1 MSKRRSFW
9 GWGHDDEGPD
19 AQALAAAEAGVRAFL
34 GVEDLTVR
42 PAPALEQI
50 DLPPPRA
57 ELPTE
62 ARVRALCTSDRY
74 ERARHC
80 YGRSYRDLVR
90 ALDGDFRIAPDLV
103 AFPESEEDIA
113 ALLHFCS
120 GARLAVIP
128 FGGGTSV
135 CGGVEADVGPGFRG
149 ALSLDLSRLCRVAEV
164 DPISRTA
171 RIEAGALGPDLEA
184 GLRPHGLSLRHYPQS
199 FAFSTLGGWIATRSG
214 GHFATLQTHI
224 DELVESLRLVTP
236 AGTVATRR
244 LPASGAG
251 PAPERLFI
259 GSEGA
264 LGIITEAWVRLCQR
278 PRYRASATLGFPDF
292 LSGAGYVRAV
302 AQAGLYPANLR
313 LLDPLEALLNGAGS
327 GQALVLCAF
336 ESADHP
342 LGPWLD
348 AALACGRDH
357 GGTVLTQSQRDEG
370 AAGAQTGAAGQRAS
384 AGTAPEGPGPA
395 ERWRAAFLRGP
406 YLRDALVRRGLLVET
421 FETAVTW
428 ERFPALYQAVKEAT
442 EGALREVCG
451 RGLLSCRV
459 THAYPDGAAPY
470 FTVIAPARRGAELE
484 QWGAIKEIATATLLR
499 EGGTTTHHHAVGR
512 DFRPF
517 YERERDPLFGRALG
531 AVKASLDPEGLLNPG
546 VLLPPG
552 A

>member
-9 GWGHDDEGPD
+9 GWGHDGEGPD
-19 AQALAAAEAGVRAFL
+19 PQALAAAEAGLRGFL
-34 GVEDLTVR
+34 GIEELVAQ
-42 PAPALEQI
+42 APPQLEQI
-50 DLPPPRA
+50 DLPPPRI
-57 ELPTE
+57 EPPQDPRL
-62 ARVRALCTSDRY
+62 RALLTTDRY

-90 ALDGDFRIAPDLV
+90 ALAGDFRVAPDLV
-103 AFPESEEDIA
+103 AYPESEEDVA
-113 ALLHFCS
+113 ELLGFCA

-135 CGGVEADVGPGFRG
+135 CGGVEADVGPRFRG
-149 ALSLDLSRLCRVAEV
+149 ALSLDLERLGRVREV

-184 GLRPHGLSLRHYPQS
+184 ALRPHGLSLRHYPQS

-236 AGTVATRR
+236 RGTLATRR

-259 GSEGA
+259 GSEGT
-264 LGIITEAWVRLCQR
+264 LGVITEAWVRLSQR
-278 PRYRASATLGFPDF
+278 PRFRASATLGFADF
-292 LSGAGYVRAV
+292 LGGAGFVRAI

-313 LLDPLEALLNGAGS
+313 LLDPLEALLNGAGA
-327 GQALVLCAF
+327 GQAIALVSF
-336 ESADHP
+336 ESGEHP
-342 LGPWLD
+342 LGPWLER
-348 AALACGRDH
+348 ALACARDH
-357 GGTVLTQSQRDEG
+357 GATVLNQSQREEG
-370 AAGAQTGAAGQRAS
+370 EPRGAGAPTG
-384 AGTAPEGPGPA
+384 EGPA

-406 YLRDALVRRGLLVET
+406 YLRDALVQRGMLIET

-451 RGLLSCRV
+451 KGLLSCRL
-459 THAYPDGAAPY
+459 THAYPDGVAPY
-470 FTVIAPARRGAELE
+470 FTVIAPARRGAELAM
-484 QWGAIKEIATATLLR
+484 WGAIKEIATTTLLA

-512 DFRPF
+512 DFRPY
-517 YERERDPLFGRALG
+517 YERERDPLFGSALLAVKRAL
-531 AVKASLDPEGLLNPG
+531 DPDGLLNPG
-546 VLLPPG
+546 VLLPAP
-552 A
+552 

>member
-34 GVEDLTVR
+34 GIEELAVR
-42 PAPALEQI
+42 PPPALGQL
-50 DLPPPRA
+50 DLPPPRV
-57 ELPTE
+57 ELPSE
-62 ARVRALCTSDRY
+62 ARLRALCTTDRY

-113 ALLHFCS
+113 ELLAFCAR
-120 GARLAVIP
+120 ARLAVIP

-135 CGGVEADVGPGFRG
+135 CGGVEADVGARFRG
-149 ALSLDLSRLCRVAEV
+149 ALSLDLARLCRVAEV
-164 DPISRTA
+164 DPVSRTA
-171 RIEAGALGPDLEA
+171 RIQGGALGPDLEA
-184 GLRPHGLSLRHYPQS
+184 ALRPHGLSLRHYPQS

-224 DELVESLRLVTP
+224 DELVESLRVVTP
-236 AGTVATRR
+236 TGTVATRR

-327 GQALVLCAF
+327 GLALVLVAF

-342 LGPWLD
+342 LGPWLE

-357 GGTVLTQSQRDEG
+357 GATVLTQSQRDE
-370 AAGAQTGAAGQRAS
+370 AAGQGGA
-384 AGTAPEGPGPA
+384 AAGPA

-406 YLRDALVRRGLLVET
+406 YLRDALVQRGLLVET

-428 ERFPALYQAVKEAT
+428 DRFPALYRAVKDAT

-451 RGLLSCRV
+451 KGLVSCRV

-470 FTVIAPARRGAELE
+470 FTVIAPARRGAELA
-484 QWGAIKEIATATLLR
+484 QWAAIKEIATATLLA

-517 YERERDPLFGRALG
+517 YERERDPLFGRALT
-531 AVKASLDPEGLLNPG
+531 AVKASLDPDGLLNPG
-546 VLLPPG
+546 VLLPAVGPLSL
-552 A
+552 